1 VLSTLHTNDA
11 PSTITRLINMGIEPF
26 LVATS
31 VHLIAA
37 QRLVRTICS
46 RCKAPE
52 DVPLQALLDAGFTP
66 GEAETVKVYRGKG
79 CELCG
84 KTGYK
89 GRLGLF
95 EVLEIT
101 DELREMILVGSSALD
116 LKRKGLEQGMLTLR
130 QSGLN
135 KIKQGLTT
143 LEEVLRETVR

>member
-1 VLSTLHTNDA
+1 LHTNDA

-31 VHLIAA
+31 VNLIAA
-37 QRLVRTICS
+37 QRLIRTICP
-46 RCKAPE
+46 RCKAPD
-52 DVPLQALLDAGFTP
+52 DVPRQALLDAGFTP
-66 GEAETVKVYRGKG
+66 EEAGTVQVYRGKG
-79 CELCG
+79 CDVCG

-89 GRLGLF
+89 GRMGLF

-101 DELREMILVGSSALD
+101 DDLRDMILVGSSAID
-116 LKRKGLEQGMLTLR
+116 LKRKALEQGMLTLR

-135 KIKQGLTT
+135 KIKEGWTT